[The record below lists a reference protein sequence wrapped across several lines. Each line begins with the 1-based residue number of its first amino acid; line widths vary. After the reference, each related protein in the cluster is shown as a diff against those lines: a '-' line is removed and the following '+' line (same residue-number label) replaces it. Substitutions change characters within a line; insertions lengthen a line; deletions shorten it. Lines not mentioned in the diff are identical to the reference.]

1 MNIYKLEIK
10 MATKSLVSY
19 TISMMAMFTI
29 FLFFFDSFKEGAELI
44 DTLLK
49 NFPKEF
55 KAAFGF
61 SDVNLAQFNGYAS
74 FLFSYIV
81 LIGAVFGM
89 KVGISALSEEARAKT
104 SDFLISKPVTRTYI
118 VTAKIAAVLSLIVI
132 QNIVVTSYTFLL
144 SILTINENF
153 DYKLFFYMNISVF
166 LVQLF
171 FVGVGLLI
179 SVLIGKIKNVM
190 PITLGVVF
198 MFFIIELVNES
209 LMDAKLKYLTP
220 FSYFKGSDILLTN
233 GLELKFLLLDIFVF
247 ITCLLISYVLYN
259 KKDVAA
265 V

>member
-1 MNIYKLEIK
+1 
-10 MATKSLVSY
+10 
-19 TISMMAMFTI
+19 
-29 FLFFFDSFKEGAELI
+29 
-44 DTLLK
+44 
-49 NFPKEF
+49 
-55 KAAFGF
+55 
-61 SDVNLAQFNGYAS
+61 
-74 FLFSYIV
+74 
-81 LIGAVFGM
+81 M
-89 KVGISALSEEARAKT
+89 KIGISALSEEGRAKT

-132 QNIVVTSYTFLL
+132 QNIVLTSYTFLV